1 MSKESS
7 ESESCPLPILCKKVD
22 PKKVSKVSENEK
34 PSGSEHI
41 SSGPEHILNSEPSG
55 SEDILSSEPSGS
67 EDISTGPEH
76 LSSSEPCLSFDVVD
90 ELWDGEDLLPSSKVT
105 LIEPHDTNSTIIAPE
120 DYLLDELAG
129 DIELH
134 VAEEEG
140 WAYYSGFLGKGNKS
154 LTKQLAK
161 GQKLPTSK
169 LEDFDKFCCS
179 EWVDL
184 RNNAWKGWLP
194 YTYILPFK
202 ISKIS
207 STWINKHRTYIRVWS
222 MTIFTLDDLKCSK
235 VQSSG
240 NILNVISS
248 TFLLNAW
255 LLFLI

>member
-7 ESESCPLPILCKKVD
+7 ESESCPLPILCKKVS
-22 PKKVSKVSENEK
+22 KKSENEK
-34 PSGSEHI
+34 QLGSEHI
-41 SSGPEHILNSEPSG
+41 SSGPEHILSSEPSG
-55 SEDILSSEPSGS
+55 SEHISSSEPSGS
-67 EDISTGPEH
+67 EDISTGPDH

-105 LIEPHDTNSTIIAPE
+105 LIEPHDTNSIIIAPE

-184 RNNAWKGWLP
+184 RNNAWKGWLLN
-194 YTYILPFK
+194 ILPFK
-202 ISKIS
+202 MFIKIPIFWHFLFCDGSSRFQQWLKVSK
-207 STWINKHRTYIRVWS
+207 TQKH
-222 MTIFTLDDLKCSK
+222 FFLETLLPQKQMK
-235 VQSSG
+235 Y
-240 NILNVISS
+240 
-248 TFLLNAW
+248 
-255 LLFLI
+255 